1 MLKKKALGAT
11 AAILLTATS
20 LVACGNDAQN
30 GTFPNYGKDEAYDLT
45 DPEDFSDFVVEYET
59 LPDDYIEEIAL
70 EIDDELGVAAEPDAI
85 KEAGDVFCES
95 SDLKSGL
102 LTSAG
107 MLSDPDSNSL
117 DDLNSALGELNE
129 DTAEEELQAIDETL
143 GTGVD
148 LAEASDEEALALI
161 AYSLLGGV
169 SQCQQDF
176 SSDELAGTASMLNI
190 ARGES
195 DLNPSMGESWDES
208 SYDDSSSEDFSD
220 TFLYG

>member
-59 LPDDYIEEIAL
+59 LPDDYIEKIAL
-70 EIDDELGVAAEPDAI
+70 EIDREVGVPAEPDAI

-95 SDLKSGL
+95 ADAKSGL
-102 LTSAG
+102 LIFAG
-107 MLSDPDSNSL
+107 MLSDPDSSSL
-117 DDLNSALGELNE
+117 DDVDSALSELDE
-129 DTAEEELQAIDETL
+129 DSAEEEVQAIDEAL

-148 LAEASDEEALALI
+148 PAEANDEEVAALI

-176 SSDELAGTASMLNI
+176 SSKELAGTANMLNI

-195 DLNPSMGESWDES
+195 DLN
-208 SYDDSSSEDFSD
+208 
-220 TFLYG
+220 L